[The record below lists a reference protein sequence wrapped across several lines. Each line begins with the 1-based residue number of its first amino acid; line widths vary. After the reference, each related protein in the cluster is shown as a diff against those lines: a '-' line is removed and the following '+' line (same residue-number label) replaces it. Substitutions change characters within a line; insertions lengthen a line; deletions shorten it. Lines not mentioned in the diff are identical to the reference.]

1 VPQGSRVVRIPL
13 LLLAALLLGAAV
25 SGCLGNGKREAAPA
39 PLPSADRLSQPRF
52 TIKDPEEL
60 WVAASDGKRMDVAVY
75 RPATEE
81 KVPVFVNF
89 SPYWGD
95 SAMAKGDA
103 FSQYMVEE
111 YVPRGFAVA
120 LAAVRGTGHSEGCFQ
135 LGGDRELQDL
145 QEVVDALAAQPWST
159 GAVAAGGKSYDS
171 TSQNGMVAKFP
182 SQHLK
187 GIFHVSGITDMY
199 RYNYYGGVPYETG
212 PIFNTYYYGQGIHEY
227 GLPVPLVGGSPPDAG
242 DPSNEGPDSLARLVD
257 DVACT
262 ELPKEQASGA
272 GSGASGQKD
281 AYWQERDWTRSIA
294 QSQWNGS
301 IFFVHGF
308 QDWNVK
314 PDNMVP
320 WLSNLPPQVKAHT
333 LGWLHQ
339 WQQDGTGHVYPMR
352 TDWNETLLR
361 WLDYTLKGKD
371 TGMDSLWGFEL
382 QAMGEEGHQVWR
394 RVRDWPPAAEVLAE
408 IPAGGQA
415 DVRMANETHLT
426 GPAWA
431 EVAATVTDPQAVL
444 SLRLEKSD
452 GTFVSEGVLRA
463 LYRNGLDSPSVVS
476 PGEQTLFRVDLYPF
490 DLEMKP
496 GESLRLV
503 SGATPTQTVA
513 TPAELAAVDY
523 RGATLHLPYAPDA
536 KVLDAQPVQMR
547 CFTC

>member
-1 VPQGSRVVRIPL
+1 MPR
-13 LLLAALLLGAAV
+13 LLLAVLLLGAV
-25 SGCLGNGKREAAPA
+25 LSGCLGSGKKADEGPA
-39 PLPSADRLSQPRF
+39 PLPPADALSQPVY

-60 WVAASDGKRMDVAVY
+60 WVTASDGKRINSAVY
-75 RPATEE
+75 RPATDE

-95 SAMAKGDA
+95 TAMAKGDA
-103 FSQYMVEE
+103 FSQYMIEE
-111 YVPRGFAVA
+111 YVPRGYAVV
-120 LAAVRGTGHSEGCFQ
+120 LSAVRGTGHSEGCFQ
-135 LGGDRELQDL
+135 LGGDREALDL
-145 QEVVDALAAQPWST
+145 KEVVDALAAQPWST

-199 RYNYYGGVPYETG
+199 RYNYYGGVPYDSG
-212 PIFNTYYYGQGIHEY
+212 PIFNTYYYEQGIHEY
-227 GLPVPLVGGSPPDAG
+227 GPGPLPVVGSVPFVGGSPPDAG
-242 DPSNEGPDSLARLVD
+242 DPSNEGPESLARLVD

-272 GSGASGQKD
+272 GSGATGQKD
-281 AYWQERDWTRSIA
+281 AYWQERDWTRAIA
-294 QSQWNGS
+294 QSSWNGS

-352 TDWNETLLR
+352 ADWNETMLR
-361 WLDYTLKGKD
+361 WLDSVLKGKD
-371 TGMDSLWGFEL
+371 TGMDRLWGFEL
-382 QAMGEEGHQVWR
+382 QAMGDDGHQEWR
-394 RVRDWPPAAEVLAE
+394 RVRDWPPAAEVVTDLQG
-408 IPAGGQA
+408 PGGE
-415 DVRMANETHLT
+415 VPMANETHLT
-426 GPAWA
+426 GLAWA
-431 EVAATVTDPQAVL
+431 EVSAAVTDPQAVL
-444 SLRLEKSD
+444 SLRLEKAD

-463 LYRNGLDSPSVVS
+463 LYRNGLDDPSVVS
-476 PGEQTLFRVDLYPF
+476 PGEQTLFRVDFYPF
-490 DLEMKP
+490 DLELKP
-496 GESLRLV
+496 GDSLRLV
-503 SGATPTQTVA
+503 AGATPHQTVT
-513 TPAELAAVDY
+513 TPAELQSVEY
-523 RGATLHLPYAPDA
+523 RGVTLHLPYAPDA
-536 KVLDAQPVQMR
+536 RLLDVQPAPMR